1 MTAAETFIV
10 TVVFALWV
18 IGQIVMWWCR
28 NNVYLTYKEQR
39 SWEGEK

>member
-1 MTAAETFIV
+1 MTDAETFIV
-10 TVVFALWV
+10 IVMLALVV
-18 IGQIVMWWCR
+18 ISQIAMWWCR